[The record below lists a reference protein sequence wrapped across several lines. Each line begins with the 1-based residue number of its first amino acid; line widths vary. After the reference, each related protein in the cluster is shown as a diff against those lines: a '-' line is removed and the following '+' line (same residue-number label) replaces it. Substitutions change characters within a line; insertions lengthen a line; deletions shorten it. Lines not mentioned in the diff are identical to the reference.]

1 MSVIKSSDIS
11 ANFNPDSAFL
21 LDHPAIGIPDHPLQY
36 RAIGVIQGIYEPSN
50 NALTKGIVTTIDNQT
65 FVSVLLGKTIG
76 AVKNHIDLEQV
87 QNWVVY
93 PHTIP
98 DTDNIHLQI
107 VGIYQLHNNMKET
120 LPNNYFSIRG
130 DIAYSSKFKEKVIV
144 KINQGQSRQKPNYF
158 KLELKGKIPNNQLKH
173 FFTFSACLEGKNL
186 QIKQYLDLGL
196 IGVNFR

>member
-1 MSVIKSSDIS
+1 MSVIKSSDF
-11 ANFNPDSAFL
+11 ANFNSNSPFL

-50 NALTKGIVTTIDNQT
+50 NTLTKGIMTTVDNQT
-65 FVSVLLGKTIG
+65 FFTVLLGKTIG

-98 DTDNIHLQI
+98 DTDNIHLQ
-107 VGIYQLHNNMKET
+107 VAGIYQPTDDVKEI

-130 DIAYSSKFKEKVIV
+130 DVAYSSKFKEKVIV

-158 KLELKGKIPNNQLKH
+158 KLELKGKIPNNQLRH

-186 QIKQYLDLGL
+186 QIKQYLDLGF
-196 IGVNFR
+196 IGTNIR

>member
-1 MSVIKSSDIS
+1 MSVIKSADIS
-11 ANFNPDSAFL
+11 ANSNPDSTFL

-36 RAIGVIQGIYEPSN
+36 RAIGVIQGIYEPSS
-50 NALTKGIVTTIDNQT
+50 NALTKGIMTTLDNQT
-65 FVSVLLGKTIG
+65 FFTVLLGKTIG

-98 DTDNIHLQI
+98 DTDNIHLQ
-107 VGIYQLHNNMKET
+107 VAGIYQPKDNIKDI

-130 DIAYSSKFKEKVIV
+130 DVIYSSKSEEKVIV
-144 KINQGQSRQKPNYF
+144 RINKGQSRQKPSYF

-173 FFTFSACLEGKNL
+173 FFTFSACLEGKKL

-196 IGVNFR
+196 IGFNFR

>member
-1 MSVIKSSDIS
+1 MSVIKFSHLPTNS
-11 ANFNPDSAFL
+11 NPDFL

-50 NALTKGIVTTIDNQT
+50 NAFTKGIMTTIDNQT
-65 FVSVLLGKTIG
+65 FCTVLLGKTIS
-76 AVKNHIDLEQV
+76 AVKNHIDLDQV

-98 DTDNIHLQI
+98 DSDNIHLQ
-107 VGIYQLHNNMKET
+107 VAGIYQPKKDCQPT

-130 DIAYSSKFKEKVIV
+130 DVAYSSKFKEKVIV

-158 KLELKGKIPNNQLKH
+158 KLELKGKIPNNHLKH

-196 IGVNFR
+196 IATNFP

>member
-11 ANFNPDSAFL
+11 ANSNPDSTFL

-50 NALTKGIVTTIDNQT
+50 NALTRGIITTIDNQT

-76 AVKNHIDLEQV
+76 SVKNHIDLEQV

-107 VGIYQLHNNMKET
+107 AGIYQSQNNIKET

-130 DIAYSSKFKEKVIV
+130 DVAYSSKFQEKVIV

-158 KLELKGKIPNNQLKH
+158 KLELKGKIPNNQIRH

-196 IGVNFR
+196 IGINFR